1 VEDRAAP
8 YALAPGE
15 SRRQDARLPF
25 KALPSD
31 TGGLLSVCEFTLGP
45 WESGPALHRH
55 TWVDEAFYVV
65 AGQLELQLN
74 EQRLQAAAGGFLWVP
89 RGTAHAFANAGSEPL
104 HVLALALPGGIEELF
119 AEQAAYLASV
129 QGPPDPQVL
138 NRLGARHGAATLGP
152 PIRAKGA
159 SSIP

>member
-8 YALAPGE
+8 YVLAPGE

-25 KALPSD
+25 KALASD

-45 WESGPALHRH
+45 WESGPVLHRH

-65 AGQLELQLN
+65 AGHLALQLN
-74 EQRLQAAAGGFLWVP
+74 DQRLQAAAGGFLWVP
-89 RGTAHAFANAGSEPL
+89 RGTAHAFANAGPEPV
-104 HVLALALPGGIEELF
+104 HVLALALPGGVEELF
-119 AEQAAYLASV
+119 AEQAAYLATV

-138 NRLGARHGAATLGP
+138 DRIGVRHGAQTLGP
-152 PIRAKGA
+152 SIRANDA
-159 SSIP
+159 PSIP

>member
-1 VEDRAAP
+1 V
-8 YALAPGE
+8 G
-15 SRRQDARLPF
+15 S
-25 KALPSD
+25 
-31 TGGLLSVCEFTLGP
+31 
-45 WESGPALHRH
+45 
-55 TWVDEAFYVV
+55 
-65 AGQLELQLN
+65 
-74 EQRLQAAAGGFLWVP
+74 LWVP

-138 NRLGARHGAATLGP
+138 NRLGARHGAPTLGP